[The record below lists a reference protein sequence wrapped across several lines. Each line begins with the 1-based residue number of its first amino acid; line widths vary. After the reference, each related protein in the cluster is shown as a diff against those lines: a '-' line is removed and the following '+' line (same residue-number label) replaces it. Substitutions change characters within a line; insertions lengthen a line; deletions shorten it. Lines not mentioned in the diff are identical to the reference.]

1 MLLSYVL
8 TATNDNPIYLDFIPI
23 FIKTW
28 NKLYPDTKVLIILI
42 ADNLPENYKKYKDNI
57 KLFKPIEGVKTCF
70 TSQIIRLFYPCIL
83 NSKDGVLITDIDIL
97 PMNRTYFTD
106 NIKLYDNT
114 KFIYYRGN
122 ICFEENQIAMCYN
135 IANSN
140 VWKDIFNINN
150 ETDILDNIKKIYSIN
165 NSWFADQ
172 LTLFKFVMNWNK
184 KTNNLICLNEEHTK
198 FKRLNRN
205 TFNIND
211 IEIILSNNVFS
222 DYHCLRPMSEY
233 SEINNKIIDLL

>member
-8 TATNDNPIYLDFIPI
+8 TATNDNPMYLDFIPI

-42 ADNLPENYKKYKDNI
+42 ADNLPEKYKKYKDNI